1 MSDRSRFTF
10 QNKWFE
16 LIISDWEKLTNSIRK
31 IPKPLH
37 ILEIGAFE
45 GASTTWILD
54 NLINHPQSTMSVV
67 DTFSGGME
75 HNHNEVESLEKR
87 FYSNVNQCVNI
98 TKLKVLKAKSED
110 ALIDLRA
117 HSAKF
122 DFIYIDASHVAIDV
136 LHDAVLSWHM
146 LALGGTMVFD
156 DWTWKG
162 FNEHFYNPRI
172 AIMGFL
178 QCVEPEVKVEETESQ
193 MWVTRVVN
201 QITPTKNEDPSLM
214 YWNKDEKFSVKP

>member
-10 QNKWFE
+10 QNNWFE
-16 LIISDWEKLTNSIRK
+16 LITPDWEKLTTNLGIS
-31 IPKPLH
+31 KPLR

-54 NLINHPQSTMSVV
+54 NLANHPNSTMTVI

-75 HNHNEVESLEKR
+75 HDPQGTKSLEER
-87 FYSNVNQCVNI
+87 FYDNVQKCTNV

-110 ALIDLRA
+110 ALVNLRA
-117 HSAKF
+117 SGAQF
-122 DFIYIDASHVAIDV
+122 DFIYIDGSHVAIDV
-136 LHDAVLSWHM
+136 LHDAVLCWHM
-146 LALGGTMVFD
+146 LALDGTMVFD

-162 FNEHFYNPRI
+162 YYEHFYNPRM

-178 QCVEPEVKVEETESQ
+178 QCVEPEVKTEETESQ
-193 MWVTRVVN
+193 IWVTRVSNETV
-201 QITPTKNEDPSLM
+201 PTKNEDPSLM
-214 YWNKDEKFSVKP
+214 YWDRNERFMVSGM